1 MNQETLRD
9 RLYGCYVTIPTMFHD
24 TPDLDVN
31 LDATRQHVNFLI
43 DGGIRT
49 GTGVLLACGAA
60 GDFSTLSFEE
70 RILIAEAVV
79 DEAAGRVPVILG
91 AQTTSTRELVALA
104 KEAARVGAEY
114 IQVSPPFYFPH
125 TEGDFYEYILAASEA
140 ADIGLII
147 YNTFWTSPSV
157 SMGMVERLVELPNG
171 AGLKWSVPGGV
182 FAGMEQIV
190 AQFGDRVSVIDN
202 NGSFVVT
209 HILGARGIEVHTAN
223 YWPQWAVSFL
233 HLLEAKQYDEA
244 QREMMRVLLPFYK
257 LWDEMRQFTAGDGYA
272 DKLLMELVGLPSSRC
287 RPPTRDV
294 RQQFR
299 QQALEM
305 LTEVGVPS
313 TQEVSVSV

>member
-1 MNQETLRD
+1 MNQVTLRY

-24 TPDLDVN
+24 TPDLGVN

-60 GDFSTLSFEE
+60 GDFSTLTFEE

-79 DEAAGRVPVILG
+79 EEAAGRVPVILG
-91 AQTTSTRELVALA
+91 AQTTSTRELVKLA
-104 KEAARVGAEY
+104 KEAERVGAEY

-157 SMGMVERLVELPNG
+157 SMGMVERLVELPNV

-233 HLLEAKQYDEA
+233 NLLAAKRNAAA
-244 QREMMRVLLPFYK
+244 QSEMMRVLLPIYK
-257 LWDEMRQFTAGDGYA
+257 LWDDMRQFTAGDGYA

-294 RQQFR
+294 REQCR

-313 TQEVSVSV
+313 AQEVASV